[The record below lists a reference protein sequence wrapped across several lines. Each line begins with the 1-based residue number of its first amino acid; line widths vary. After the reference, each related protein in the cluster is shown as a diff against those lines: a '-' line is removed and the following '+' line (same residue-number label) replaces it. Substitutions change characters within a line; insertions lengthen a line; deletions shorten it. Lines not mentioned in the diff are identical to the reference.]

1 VDVVWFDNRFD
12 FEPLKGD
19 VWSRVKTWRQ
29 PVLPVVGFEIE
40 ASVVAKPL
48 KGSVANLND
57 LGALMGV
64 IVVSDENVER
74 LKNRSNSWRN
84 KSIDEVW
91 RELLRRII
99 QWVYEARPLVR
110 VVVMTEPEIR
120 EWARSKGL
128 NV

>member
-1 VDVVWFDNRFD
+1 
-12 FEPLKGD
+12 
-19 VWSRVKTWRQ
+19 
-29 PVLPVVGFEIE
+29 
-40 ASVVAKPL
+40 
-48 KGSVANLND
+48 
-57 LGALMGV
+57 MGV

-74 LKNRSNSWRN
+74 LKNRSDLWRN

-91 RELLRRII
+91 RELLRRTI

-128 NV
+128 KV